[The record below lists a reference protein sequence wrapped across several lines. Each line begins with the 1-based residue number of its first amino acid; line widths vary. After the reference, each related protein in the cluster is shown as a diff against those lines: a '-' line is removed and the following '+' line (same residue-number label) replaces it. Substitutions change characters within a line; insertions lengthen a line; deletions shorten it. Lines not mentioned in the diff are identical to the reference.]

1 MSGVSLLSAPVESDS
16 EHVALPPWEG
26 AAPAA
31 TDGAAAGGDEHE
43 LDVRIELGRTV
54 LAAAE
59 AARLTGGNVVALAEA
74 ADEPVRIYGDGRLI
88 ARGQVLVLDS
98 RYFVRITE
106 RIVHAAVVLLGV
118 VWPLV
123 VAGTA
128 GAESPRSGA
137 GFAAGRLSDTG
148 DTAVPTDRLGESSAV
163 RAGTA
168 RPATAAVRL
177 PVRIVSR
184 TVAGTARTLAKKD
197 EPLPLAPPK
206 RPAAHEA
213 PGTPAA
219 PGRMLTT
226 VLTSLSVVLGV
237 FLLLV
242 WMARRGRARG
252 RGTLPFD
259 VVETLGRAPLTG
271 RQEMQLV
278 RVGHKLLL
286 LSVTPTSAETL
297 TEITDPGE
305 IDRLSQICQ
314 QHSSGSM
321 SDAFREVL
329 SEWRRDQA
337 APRLSRLA

>member
-1 MSGVSLLSAPVESDS
+1 MSGVSMLSPAVEPDT
-16 EHVALPPWEG
+16 EHVAVAPWEG

-31 TDGAAAGGDEHE
+31 TGGVAAGDDEHE

-59 AARLTGGNVVALAEA
+59 AARLTHGNVVALEA
-74 ADEPVRIYGDGRLI
+74 AADQPVCIYGGGRLI

-106 RIVHAAVVLLGV
+106 RIVHTAVVLLGV
-118 VWPLV
+118 VWPMVL
-123 VAGTA
+123 AGTA
-128 GAESPRSGA
+128 WAESPRLGSGSA
-137 GFAAGRLSDTG
+137 SGRLSDSG
-148 DTAVPTDRLGESSAV
+148 DAAAASDRFGESSAV
-163 RAGTA
+163 REGSA
-168 RPATAAVRL
+168 RPAAAAVRL

-184 TVAGTARTLAKKD
+184 TVASTARTLAKD

-206 RPAAHEA
+206 RHAAHGV

-297 TEITDPGE
+297 TEITDPDE

-314 QHSSGSM
+314 QHSAGSM

-329 SEWRRDQA
+329 SEWRGDRA